1 MSMADKTIELTIVTP
16 ERAVVDE
23 AVDELQI
30 PGSEGYFGVLP
41 GHAPL
46 FSELKVGEVAYRKG
60 DRWSF
65 LAVAWGFVEVQP
77 NHVRILAET
86 AERAHDI
93 DLDRAL
99 RAKQR
104 SEERIARGGE
114 DVDYGRALVALER
127 ALIRIQVARKAHHTA
142 SA

>member
-1 MSMADKTIELTIVTP
+1 MTDNRIELTIVTP

-65 LAVAWGFVEVQP
+65 LAVAWDSLKFSRTTFASWRRQR
-77 NHVRILAET
+77 N
-86 AERAHDI
+86 AHTTSI
-93 DLDRAL
+93 SIVLCAQNRGRKNASRVAARTWTTGAL
-99 RAKQR
+99 
-104 SEERIARGGE
+104 
-114 DVDYGRALVALER
+114 
-127 ALIRIQVARKAHHTA
+127 
-142 SA
+142 